1 MIDLLVIGNP
11 TIDYIEGE
19 FFGPGG
25 PVTYISNS
33 LSQLGQ
39 NKIDI
44 VTSFGKDFSEE
55 NFPDCKNL
63 LNIKSDHTN
72 IFDFFF
78 TSKLRRMNVIHGGK
92 KIKLS
97 DIKIKKEPDL
107 IFISPVLNEFSID
120 KTKQL
125 MEKFKSSFFI
135 GIPQGWI
142 RKVIGEEV
150 KFDFSGFEKF
160 PRFDILFFS
169 DEELSNSRNSL
180 EKLRKLSNILVITR
194 GSRGVSVYEK
204 DEILNFP
211 SVKVDSVNSIGAG
224 DIFATVFSIKYYQ
237 LKNKSLAAKFANQIA
252 AHSTRYEGLKS
263 INPESFY
270 KSMKK

>member
-1 MIDLLVIGNP
+1 
-11 TIDYIEGE
+11 
-19 FFGPGG
+19 
-25 PVTYISNS
+25 
-33 LSQLGQ
+33 
-39 NKIDI
+39 
-44 VTSFGKDFSEE
+44 
-55 NFPDCKNL
+55 
-63 LNIKSDHTN
+63 
-72 IFDFFF
+72 
-78 TSKLRRMNVIHGGK
+78 
-92 KIKLS
+92 
-97 DIKIKKEPDL
+97 
-107 IFISPVLNEFSID
+107 
-120 KTKQL
+120 

-150 KFDFSGFEKF
+150 KFDFSGFEQF